1 MAVKTNKNLDSHINE
16 YSYYMVK
23 DNNKKVKDLIDN
35 ALGVLNNDGVY
46 GYYVFCKSKGGHAYK
61 AFIKDIVD
69 KFKGEIEICVDKD
82 KNGDRYNN
90 FFLALSEDLNS
101 LLFFKEIIERILIYA
116 RYYAKS
122 MSDDK

>member
-1 MAVKTNKNLDSHINE
+1 MAVKTNKNLDSRINE
-16 YSYYMVK
+16 YSYSMV
-23 DNNKKVKDLIDN
+23 NNKDLKDLIDK

-46 GYYVFCKSKGGHAYK
+46 GYYVFCKSKGSTAYE

-69 KFKGEIEICVDKD
+69 KFKGEIEIYVDND